1 MGRRAS
7 WPDRLRSR
15 HSRSRRRACSP
26 SCSTPSR
33 RAPCGG
39 TEGSPCSSRRSRRPR
54 HELQTTGVQR
64 RSPMRR
70 HKIQT
75 SVLMVLLLAVLA
87 VFGLAACGG
96 DDDDSASSGDQKS
109 SSSSDQPG
117 KGKPAV
123 KLGTKDF
130 TEEFVLGELYK
141 QALEAKGY
149 KVNLKKNIGSTEII
163 DKALTSGQIDG
174 YPEYLGVSVAVVAR
188 KDIVPKS
195 DEETY
200 NLAKEFYEGRG
211 QVISQQTPF
220 FDVDAIAT
228 TKEFATE
235 NGLKTVA
242 DLKKLDSFTVGARPE
257 FRNRFQG
264 LKGMR
269 SEYGLTNAK
278 FKQLALGIQYQAL
291 DSGDVDSANVF
302 STDAQ
307 LASGKYTVLEDPEG
321 VFGYQHV
328 AMVMNKDKYDQL
340 GGPAF
345 FEVIDSV
352 SKLLTNDA
360 IIAMNKAVAIDKQD
374 EADVARSFLEANK
387 LV

>member
-1 MGRRAS
+1 M
-7 WPDRLRSR
+7 
-15 HSRSRRRACSP
+15 RRRTFHPALI
-26 SCSTPSR
+26 
-33 RAPCGG
+33 AM
-39 TEGSPCSSRRSRRPR
+39 
-54 HELQTTGVQR
+54 LF
-64 RSPMRR
+64 
-70 HKIQT
+70 
-75 SVLMVLLLAVLA
+75 AVLA
-87 VFGLAACGG
+87 VFLLAACG
-96 DDDDSASSGDQKS
+96 DDDDDGSGGGDQKQQA
-109 SSSSDQPG
+109 SSDQPG

-123 KLGTKDF
+123 TLGTKDF

-163 DKALTSGQIDG
+163 DKALTSNKIDG

-195 DEETY
+195 DTQTY
-200 NLAKEFYEGRG
+200 DLAKDFYEGRG
-211 QVISQQTPF
+211 QVISEQTPF

-228 TKEFATE
+228 LKDFAE
-235 NGLKTVA
+235 KNGLKSVA

-257 FRNRFQG
+257 FKDRFQG

-307 LASGKYTVLEDPEG
+307 LASGKYTVLEDPKG

-328 AMVMNKDKYDQL
+328 AMVMNKDKNDAL
-340 GGPAF
+340 GPDF
-345 FEVIDSV
+345 FGTIDGV

-360 IIAMNKAVAIDKQD
+360 MISMNKAVAIDKQD
-374 EADVARSFLEANK
+374 EAEVAKKFLEANN
-387 LV
+387 LL

>member
-1 MGRRAS
+1 M
-7 WPDRLRSR
+7 
-15 HSRSRRRACSP
+15 
-26 SCSTPSR
+26 
-33 RAPCGG
+33 
-39 TEGSPCSSRRSRRPR
+39 RRSTFHP
-54 HELQTTGVQR
+54 
-64 RSPMRR
+64 S
-70 HKIQT
+70 
-75 SVLMVLLLAVLA
+75 LMVLLLALLA
-87 VFGLAACGG
+87 VFALGACG
-96 DDDDSASSGDQKS
+96 DDDDDGGGGGDQQQAA
-109 SSSSDQPG
+109 SDQPG

-123 KLGTKDF
+123 TLGTKDF

-149 KVNLKKNIGSTEII
+149 QVNLKKNIGSTEII
-163 DKALTSGQIDG
+163 DKALTSEKIDG
-174 YPEYLGVSVAVVAR
+174 YPEYLGVSVAVVAG

-195 DEETY
+195 DTQTY
-200 NLAKEFYEGRG
+200 DLAKDFYEGRG

-228 TKEFATE
+228 KKDFAE
-235 NGLKTVA
+235 KNGLKSVA

-257 FRNRFQG
+257 FKDRFQG

-269 SEYGLTNAK
+269 SEYGLTNAQ

-307 LASGKYTVLEDPEG
+307 LASGKYTVLEDPKG

-328 AMVMNKDKYDQL
+328 AMVMNKDKNDAL
-340 GGPAF
+340 GPEF
-345 FEVIDSV
+345 FATIDGV

-360 IIAMNKAVAIDKQD
+360 MISMNKAVAIDKQD
-374 EADVARSFLEANK
+374 EAEVAKKFLEANN
-387 LV
+387 LL